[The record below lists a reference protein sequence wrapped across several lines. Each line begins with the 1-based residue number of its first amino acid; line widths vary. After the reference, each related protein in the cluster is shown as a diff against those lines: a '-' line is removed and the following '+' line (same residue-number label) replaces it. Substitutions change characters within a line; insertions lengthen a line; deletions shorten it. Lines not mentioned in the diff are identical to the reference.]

1 MNVASSR
8 KRWAE
13 EEEPKGSMLRK
24 KIKTSTHI
32 TFQRSKT
39 PEGRA
44 SPMRYRLKSNKEK
57 KSRRRRHSDPKSASR
72 RKAEKRTITEKKKR
86 KSKQGEAL
94 AKALDKKKEKSAKL
108 TCAKEENKK
117 KKSSRKSKS
126 SKKTKKWKRTHKK
139 KRSKLRKY
147 KEKPIF
153 VVDEH
158 DGTMVCMLRAIETGH
173 LPRTGIKLLH
183 FDSHPDLGTIPD
195 KFDGLDDAYFNTCYS
210 IRELYDAT
218 DIATFITPMCLLKH
232 VDLVVWACSY
242 WCDQFNPGTWKLYV
256 GKDKNDGCIK
266 IAAPK
271 NKKLA
276 CLGYWESGGS
286 TCKVEDFEYYREWT
300 LMVVRYSKNCK
311 LPQKQLD
318 KLCKEFESGPWVL
331 DIDEDFFSCNN
342 PYFDEFRDLFGEKM
356 HKTISKV
363 YNYAEDTV
371 DLEET
376 LMSMFR
382 TKCYMKSWGRFE
394 KSSTCKHLL
403 DLMTCDRRHKVLK
416 DLHAFLRKNW
426 PNGGLEE
433 DESDSEA
440 EWDGWDVKDFF
451 TLDDLH
457 QTGMLACLPHH
468 ISTADEIKKLMNDVD
483 DLLGEMSDPLIVCVA
498 TSRLDR
504 YLPDSQAQAIHTF
517 IENMLISRY
526 DTRNIIRLDKPHFSV
541 DCGESAGK
549 KKSRYVTDICEDHRC
564 NE

>member
-1 MNVASSR
+1 VVSIIALAMSTIPSRKPKSTGSR
-8 KRWAE
+8 KRPAE
-13 EEEPKGSMLRK
+13 DEAQNSYTLRK
-24 KIKTSTHI
+24 KMKIDGCLESECK
-32 TFQRSKT
+32 SKQ
-39 PEGRA
+39 GKVLA
-44 SPMRYRLKSNKEK
+44 
-57 KSRRRRHSDPKSASR
+57 
-72 RKAEKRTITEKKKR
+72 KALDKKKEDDKKKRSRSQSRSRR

-94 AKALDKKKEKSAKL
+94 AKALGKKKEKEKQKSSKN
-108 TCAKEENKK
+108 TSKTEDK
-117 KKSSRKSKS
+117 KKSSKKKSK
-126 SKKTKKWKRTHKK
+126 KKTQKWWRTYKDKRTKLKSYKK
-139 KRSKLRKY
+139 K
-147 KEKPIF
+147 PIY

-158 DGTMVCMLRAIETGH
+158 DGTMVCMLRNIETGH
-173 LPRTGIKLLH
+173 LPRFGIKLLH

-195 KFDGLDDAYFNTCYS
+195 KFDGLDDAYDQKYS

-218 DIATFITPMCLLKH
+218 DIATFITPMCLMNH
-232 VDLVVWACSY
+232 VHFVVWACSY

-276 CLGYWESGGS
+276 CLDYWESGGS
-286 TCKVEDFEYYREWT
+286 VCKVEDLEYYREWT
-300 LMVVRYSKNCK
+300 LMVVRFSKNCK
-311 LPQKQLD
+311 LPPKQRE
-318 KLCKEFESGPWVL
+318 KLLHEFDSGPWVL

-363 YNYAEDTV
+363 YSYAEDTV
-371 DLEET
+371 DLEDT

-382 TKCYMKSWGRFE
+382 TKCYMKSWSRFE

-403 DLMTCDRRHKVLK
+403 DLMNCDRKRKVLK

-426 PNGGLEE
+426 PNGGLED
-433 DESDSEA
+433 DESDSEE

-457 QTGMLACLPHH
+457 RTGQLACLPHH
-468 ISTADEIKKLMNDVD
+468 ISTADEIKKLMNATD

-504 YLPDSQAQAIHTF
+504 YLPDSQAAAIHGF
-517 IENMLISRY
+517 VENMLSSRY
-526 DTRNIIRLDKPHFSV
+526 DTEKIIRLDKPSFSV
-541 DCGESAGK
+541 DVGESAEK
-549 KKSRYVTDICEDHRC
+549 KDSRYVTDICDDRPVE
-564 NE
+564 

>member
-1 MNVASSR
+1 MNTATSR
-8 KRWAE
+8 KRKAE
-13 EEEPKGSMLRK
+13 EDDQKDSTLRK
-24 KIKTSTHI
+24 KIKTSANRTYK
-32 TFQRSKT
+32 RAKT
-39 PEGRA
+39 PEGRT
-44 SPMRYRLKSNKEK
+44 SPMKKRQKPSKEK
-57 KSRRRRHSDPKSASR
+57 GSRLRRHSEPRSASR
-72 RKAEKRTITEKKKR
+72 RKAEKRVVTEKKKR

-94 AKALDKKKEKSAKL
+94 AKALEKKKEKE
-108 TCAKEENKK
+108 KE
-117 KKSSRKSKS
+117 KS
-126 SKKTKKWKRTHKK
+126 SKKTDKKEEDKKKRSKKSKKSKWKRTHKK
-139 KRSKLRKY
+139 KRSKLKKY
-147 KEKPIF
+147 KEKPVF

-195 KFDGLDDAYFNTCYS
+195 KFDGLDEAYNQKYS

-218 DIATFITPMCLLKH
+218 DIATFITPMCLMNH
-232 VDLVVWACSY
+232 VDFVVWGCAY

-276 CLGYWESGGS
+276 CLEYWESGGS
-286 TCKVEDFEYYREWT
+286 VCKVEDFEYFREWT

-318 KLCKEFESGPWVL
+318 KLCEVFESGPWVL

-342 PYFDEFRDLFGEKM
+342 PYFDEFRDMFGEKM

-382 TKCYMKSWGRFE
+382 TKCYMKSWSRFE

-403 DLMTCDRRHKVLK
+403 DLMTCDRRRKVLK

-457 QTGMLACLPHH
+457 RTGQLACLPHH

-483 DLLGEMSDPLIVCVA
+483 DLLGEMSEPLLVCVA

-504 YLPDSQAQAIHTF
+504 YLPDSQAQAIHGF
-517 IENMLISRY
+517 VENMLTTRY
-526 DTRNIIRLDKPHFSV
+526 ATENIIRLDKPNFSV
-541 DCGESAGK
+541 DCGESVEK
-549 KKSRYVTDICEDHRC
+549 KDSRYVTDICEDPRC
-564 NE
+564 DE